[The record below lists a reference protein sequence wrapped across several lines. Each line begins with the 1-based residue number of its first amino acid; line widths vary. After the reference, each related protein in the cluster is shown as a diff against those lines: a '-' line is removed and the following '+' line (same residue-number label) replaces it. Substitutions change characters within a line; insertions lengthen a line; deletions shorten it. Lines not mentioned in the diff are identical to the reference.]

1 MFMKSLRI
9 LVALTPVLASCAA
22 ALPPQELLDARQ
34 AFLRAS
40 NSPAAKYNPG
50 DVEAARQALARAEQ
64 AFADSPR
71 ADATRDL
78 AYFAEVKSL
87 TAEAK
92 GRNTENEQAHVAAE
106 AQFKA
111 LAGSKLDAKNAA
123 LANDAAR
130 IANDAARLQAS
141 GMALIA
147 EQRRGS
153 DLEKRL
159 HDAMSRLTAL
169 AMVKEEPRGTVITLS
184 GSVLFASDK
193 SDLLPSAAERL
204 NDVADAL
211 IAEPDRSVT
220 ILGFTDSRGDFSYN
234 QSLSERRAAAVRTYL
249 IASGAKAEQLT
260 AIGKGPADPV
270 ADNVTAEG
278 RANNRRVEIVIA
290 PAKQPSDIYS
300 P

>member
-1 MFMKSLRI
+1 MFMKPLRI
-9 LVALTPVLASCAA
+9 LVALTPVLVSCAA

-34 AFLRAS
+34 AFLSAS
-40 NSPAAKYNPG
+40 NSPAARYNPA
-50 DVEAARQALARAEQ
+50 DVETARQALTRAEQ

-71 ADATRDL
+71 GDATRDL
-78 AYFAEVKSL
+78 AYLAEVKSR

-92 GRNTENEQAHVAAE
+92 GRNTENEQAHDAAE

-123 LANDAAR
+123 LAKDAAH
-130 IANDAARLQAS
+130 IQAT

-169 AMVKEEPRGTVITLS
+169 AMVKEEPRGTVITIS

-211 IAEPDRSVT
+211 IAEPERSVT
-220 ILGFTDSRGDFSYN
+220 IFGFTDSRGDFSYN
-234 QSLSERRAAAVRTYL
+234 QVLSERRAQAVRTYL
-249 IASGAKAEQLT
+249 IASGAKAEQLS

-290 PAKQPSDIYS
+290 PAKQPTDIYS